1 MAPGWCEI
9 SYLNKME
16 QSEMTLREYF
26 LAWVFASLNAEHG
39 FALFVA
45 KKGYELFADKL
56 LLNLQNKSMKKLS
69 SGYHHLF
76 LKLLKR
82 LANLKS

>member
-16 QSEMTLREYF
+16 QSEKKLREYL

-45 KKGYELFADKL
+45 KKGYELFGDKL
-56 LLNLQNKSMKKLS
+56 LLNLQNKSMKELS
-69 SGYHHLF
+69 SGYFHLSF
-76 LKLLKR
+76 KLLKR
-82 LANLKS
+82 IARLK

>member
-26 LAWVFASLNAEHG
+26 LAWVFASLSAEHG
-39 FALFVA
+39 FALFIS
-45 KKGYELFADKL
+45 KKGFELFGENL
-56 LLNLQNKSMKKLS
+56 LLILQKESRRKLS
-69 SGYHHLF
+69 EGYFRLGYNY
-76 LKLLKR
+76 LKR
-82 LANLKS
+82 IARLK